1 MNELLEATGIQKI
14 IGRDMMEEV
23 NNSPFDRA
31 KKNIKNLAN
40 KIDMMQTLIE
50 LEIVLDSSKDLPD
63 HEKEG
68 VKLICSGP
76 T

>member
-1 MNELLEATGIQKI
+1 MK
-14 IGRDMMEEV
+14 EV
-23 NNSPFDRA
+23 DNSPFDRA

-50 LEIVLDSSKDLPD
+50 LEMVLDSCKDLPD

-68 VKLICSGP
+68 VHKVIELAIVNLAQYLEKEGQSWN
-76 T
+76 

>member
-1 MNELLEATGIQKI
+1 MK
-14 IGRDMMEEV
+14 EV
-23 NNSPFDRA
+23 DNSPFDRA

-50 LEIVLDSSKDLPD
+50 LEAVLDSSKDLPD

-68 VKLICSGP
+68 VNKVIELAMVNLAQYLEKEGQSWN
-76 T
+76 

>member
-1 MNELLEATGIQKI
+1 
-14 IGRDMMEEV
+14 MMEEV

-40 KIDMMQTLIE
+40 KIDMMQTLLE
-50 LEIVLDSSKDLPD
+50 LEMVLDSSKDLPD

-68 VKLICSGP
+68 VHKVIELAIVNLAQYLEKEGQSWN
-76 T
+76 